1 MSNLADHS
9 SSTNR
14 WPRSFFFFSKE
25 SVRRTAPFAT
35 DSGDGDFE
43 TSPARSPFAE
53 FDKCSFEEFKKIML
67 YKPAPEGDTPAEGY
81 PSTA

>member
-1 MSNLADHS
+1 MQVSFVSDLADHS

-25 SVRRTAPFAT
+25 SVRRTAPCAT
-35 DSGDGDFE
+35 DSGDGDFDI
-43 TSPARSPFAE
+43 SPARSG
-53 FDKCSFEEFKKIML
+53 KCSFEEFKKIML